1 MFLFFRHPEKQTAA
15 RPWGVGKQKKSSPGG
30 LPPRMS
36 GEDPDNESVVG
47 IRDKVGGHAQ
57 SFLLA

>member
-1 MFLFFRHPEKQTAA
+1 MFLLFRTPEKQTGGL
-15 RPWGVGKQKKSSPGG
+15 PWGRRQTKKSSPGG
-30 LPPRMS
+30 LPPRIS